1 MPQKNCLIGKN
12 HYPRVGC
19 GWCEPEPLWCNQTF
33 GLENFNKLNP
43 TVYLSVMNMRETSDI
58 LLKLYIALIAL
69 WGILMDLNDM
79 FEALQTFYIYHP
91 LSIISIL

>member
-1 MPQKNCLIGKN
+1 
-12 HYPRVGC
+12 
-19 GWCEPEPLWCNQTF
+19 
-33 GLENFNKLNP
+33 
-43 TVYLSVMNMRETSDI
+43 MRGTNDV

-91 LSIISIL
+91 LSII